1 MKYKA
6 IIFDLD
12 GTLLDTLTDLA
23 EGTNYALRVNG
34 FPERT
39 IDEIRRFVGNG
50 ARKLVERAVPDGQV
64 EAALEQVRQDFNVY
78 YKVHCKDHTG
88 PYPGIM
94 EMLQS
99 LIKAGY
105 TLGVVSNKPDFAV
118 QELIPDYF
126 PGIFASVSGERQG
139 VAKKPAPDLIW
150 EAMKNLGAGSSDAI
164 YVGDS
169 EVDLEAAANAG
180 IPCISVAWGFKGR
193 KFLEEQ
199 QAEMI
204 IETPADI
211 FHYLQES
218 QQKLSTSQ
226 GRAVATPLFP

>member
-1 MKYKA
+1 MRRYKA
-6 IIFDLD
+6 VIFDLD

-50 ARKLVERAVPDGQV
+50 ARKLVERAVPEGQ
-64 EAALEQVRQDFNVY
+64 EETALEQVRQDFNVY
-78 YKVHCKDHTG
+78 YKIHCKDHTG

-94 EMLQS
+94 EMLQE
-99 LIKAGY
+99 LVQQGY
-105 TLGVVSNKPDFAV
+105 SLGVVSNKPDFAV
-118 QELIPDYF
+118 QELIPEYF

-150 EAMKNLGAGSSDAI
+150 EAMKYLHADSSESV

-193 KFLEEQ
+193 EFLEEQ

-204 IETPADI
+204 IEAPAEI
-211 FHYLQES
+211 QKYL
-218 QQKLSTSQ
+218 
-226 GRAVATPLFP
+226 

>member
-1 MKYKA
+1 MKRYKA

-12 GTLLDTLTDLA
+12 GTLLDTLADLA

-50 ARKLVERAVPDGQV
+50 ARKLIERAVPDGQI
-64 EAALEQVRQDFNVY
+64 EAALEKVRQDFDIY

-94 EMLQS
+94 EMLQE
-99 LIKAGY
+99 LVQQGY
-105 TLGVVSNKPDFAV
+105 SLGVVSNKPDFAV
-118 QELIPDYF
+118 QELIPEYF

-150 EAMKNLGAGSSDAI
+150 EAMKNLQADSSNAV

-169 EVDLEAAANAG
+169 EVDLEAAANAS

-193 KFLEEQ
+193 RFLEEQ
-199 QAEMI
+199 HAGTI
-204 IETPADI
+204 IEVPAEV
-211 FHYLQES
+211 FAFLQ
-218 QQKLSTSQ
+218 K
-226 GRAVATPLFP
+226 RV

>member
-1 MKYKA
+1 MKRYKA

-12 GTLLDTLTDLA
+12 GTLLDTLADLA

-50 ARKLVERAVPDGQV
+50 ARKLIERAVPDGQI
-64 EAALEQVRQDFNVY
+64 EAALEKVRQDFDIY

-94 EMLQS
+94 EMLQE
-99 LIKAGY
+99 LVQQGY
-105 TLGVVSNKPDFAV
+105 SLGVVSNKPDFAV
-118 QELIPDYF
+118 QELIPEYF
-126 PGIFASVSGERQG
+126 PGIFTSVSGERPG
-139 VAKKPAPDLIW
+139 VAKKPAPDLIR
-150 EAMKNLGAGSSDAI
+150 EAMKNLQADSSNAV

-193 KFLEEQ
+193 RFLEEQ
-199 QAEMI
+199 HAGTI
-204 IETPADI
+204 IEVPAEV
-211 FHYLQES
+211 FAFLQ
-218 QQKLSTSQ
+218 K
-226 GRAVATPLFP
+226 RV

>member
-1 MKYKA
+1 MRRYKA
-6 IIFDLD
+6 VIFDLD

-39 IDEIRRFVGNG
+39 LDEIRRFVGNG
-50 ARKLVERAVPDGQV
+50 AHKLIERAVPDGQI
-64 EAALEQVRQDFNVY
+64 EAALEKVRQDFNVY
-78 YKVHCKDHTG
+78 YKIHCKDHTG

-94 EMLQS
+94 EMLQE
-99 LIKAGY
+99 LVQQGY
-105 TLGVVSNKPDFAV
+105 SLGVVSNKPDFAV
-118 QELIPDYF
+118 QELIPEYF

-150 EAMKNLGAGSSDAI
+150 EAMKNLHADSSESV

-193 KFLEEQ
+193 KFLEEH
-199 QAEMI
+199 QAEVI
-204 IETPADI
+204 IE
-211 FHYLQES
+211 E
-218 QQKLSTSQ
+218 
-226 GRAVATPLFP
+226 PLEILKYI

>member
-1 MKYKA
+1 MKRYKA

-12 GTLLDTLTDLA
+12 GTLLDTLADLA

-39 IDEIRRFVGNG
+39 LDEIRRFVGNG
-50 ARKLVERAVPDGQV
+50 ARKLIERAVPDGQI
-64 EAALEQVRQDFNVY
+64 EAALEKVRQDFDIY

-94 EMLQS
+94 EMLQE
-99 LIKAGY
+99 LVQQGY
-105 TLGVVSNKPDFAV
+105 SLGVVSNKPDFAV
-118 QELIPDYF
+118 QELIPEYF

-150 EAMKNLGAGSSDAI
+150 EAMKNLQADSSNAV

-193 KFLEEQ
+193 RFLEEQ
-199 QAEMI
+199 HAGTI
-204 IETPADI
+204 IEVPAEV
-211 FHYLQES
+211 FAFLQ
-218 QQKLSTSQ
+218 K
-226 GRAVATPLFP
+226 RV

>member
-1 MKYKA
+1 MKRYKA

-12 GTLLDTLTDLA
+12 GTLLDTLADLA

-39 IDEIRRFVGNG
+39 TDEIRRFVGNG
-50 ARKLVERAVPDGQV
+50 ARKLIERAVPDGQI
-64 EAALEQVRQDFNVY
+64 EAALEKVRQDFDIY

-94 EMLQS
+94 EMLQE
-99 LIKAGY
+99 LVQQGY
-105 TLGVVSNKPDFAV
+105 SLGVVSNKPDFAV
-118 QELIPDYF
+118 QELIPEYF

-150 EAMKNLGAGSSDAI
+150 EAMKNLQADSSNAV

-193 KFLEEQ
+193 RFLEEQ
-199 QAEMI
+199 HAGTI
-204 IETPADI
+204 IEVPAEV
-211 FHYLQES
+211 FAFLQ
-218 QQKLSTSQ
+218 K
-226 GRAVATPLFP
+226 RV

>member
-1 MKYKA
+1 
-6 IIFDLD
+6 
-12 GTLLDTLTDLA
+12 
-23 EGTNYALRVNG
+23 
-34 FPERT
+34 
-39 IDEIRRFVGNG
+39 
-50 ARKLVERAVPDGQV
+50 LV
-64 EAALEQVRQDFNVY
+64 
-78 YKVHCKDHTG
+78 
-88 PYPGIM
+88 
-94 EMLQS
+94 
-99 LIKAGY
+99 KAGY

-118 QELIPDYF
+118 QELIPEYF

-150 EAMKNLGAGSSDAI
+150 EAMKNLRADSSDAI

-204 IETPADI
+204 IETPAEI
-211 FHYLQES
+211 FHYL
-218 QQKLSTSQ
+218 
-226 GRAVATPLFP
+226 

>member
-1 MKYKA
+1 MKRYKA

-12 GTLLDTLTDLA
+12 GTLLDTLADLA

-39 IDEIRRFVGNG
+39 LDEIRRFVGNG
-50 ARKLVERAVPDGQV
+50 ARRLIERAVPDGQA
-64 EAALEQVRQDFNVY
+64 EAALEKVRQDFNVY

-94 EMLQS
+94 EMLQE
-99 LIKAGY
+99 LVQQGY
-105 TLGVVSNKPDFAV
+105 SLGVVSNKPDFAV
-118 QELIPDYF
+118 QELIPEYF

-150 EAMKNLGAGSSDAI
+150 EAMKNLHADSSESV

-193 KFLEEQ
+193 RFLEEQ
-199 QAEMI
+199 HAGMI
-204 IETPADI
+204 IETPSEI
-211 FHYLQES
+211 QKYL
-218 QQKLSTSQ
+218 
-226 GRAVATPLFP
+226 

>member
-1 MKYKA
+1 MKRYKA

-50 ARKLVERAVPDGQV
+50 ARKLIERAVPDGQI
-64 EAALEQVRQDFNVY
+64 EAALEKVRQDFDIY

-94 EMLQS
+94 EMLQE
-99 LIKAGY
+99 LVQQGY
-105 TLGVVSNKPDFAV
+105 SLGVVSNKPDFAV
-118 QELIPDYF
+118 QELIPEYF

-150 EAMKNLGAGSSDAI
+150 EAMKNLQADSSNAV

-169 EVDLEAAANAG
+169 EVDLQTAANAG
-180 IPCISVAWGFKGR
+180 LPCITVLWGFREKD
-193 KFLEEQ
+193 FLAEQ
-199 QAEMI
+199 GATVFAN
-204 IETPADI
+204 TPQDI
-211 FHYLQES
+211 FDLLKEQ
-218 QQKLSTSQ
+218 
-226 GRAVATPLFP
+226 P

>member
-1 MKYKA
+1 MKRYKA

-12 GTLLDTLTDLA
+12 GTLLDTLADLA

-50 ARKLVERAVPDGQV
+50 ARKLIERAVPDGQI
-64 EAALEQVRQDFNVY
+64 EAALEKVRQDFDIY

-94 EMLQS
+94 EMLQE
-99 LIKAGY
+99 LVQQGY
-105 TLGVVSNKPDFAV
+105 SLGVVSNKPDFAV
-118 QELIPDYF
+118 QELIPEYF

-150 EAMKNLGAGSSDAI
+150 EAMKNLQADSSNAV

-180 IPCISVAWGFKGR
+180 SPCISVAWGFKGR
-193 KFLEEQ
+193 RFLEEQ
-199 QAEMI
+199 HAGTI
-204 IETPADI
+204 IEVPAEV
-211 FHYLQES
+211 FAFLQ
-218 QQKLSTSQ
+218 K
-226 GRAVATPLFP
+226 RV

>member
-1 MKYKA
+1 MKRYKA

-12 GTLLDTLTDLA
+12 GTLLDTLADLA

-50 ARKLVERAVPDGQV
+50 ARKLIERAVPDGQI
-64 EAALEQVRQDFNVY
+64 EAALEKVRQDFDIY

-94 EMLQS
+94 EMLQE
-99 LIKAGY
+99 LVQQGY
-105 TLGVVSNKPDFAV
+105 SLGVVSNKPDFAV
-118 QELIPDYF
+118 QELIPEYF

-150 EAMKNLGAGSSDAI
+150 EAMKNLQADSSNAV

-169 EVDLEAAANAG
+169 EVDLEAAVNAG

-193 KFLEEQ
+193 RFLEEQ
-199 QAEMI
+199 HAGMI
-204 IETPADI
+204 IETPAEI
-211 FHYLQES
+211 QKYL
-218 QQKLSTSQ
+218 
-226 GRAVATPLFP
+226 

>member
-6 IIFDLD
+6 VIFDLD

-23 EGTNYALRVNG
+23 EGTNYALHVNG

-39 IDEIRRFVGNG
+39 LDEIRRFVGPG
-50 ARKLVERAVPDGQV
+50 ARKLIERAVPDGQI
-64 EAALEQVRQDFNVY
+64 EAALEQVRQDFNIY

-94 EMLQS
+94 EMLRELARQ
-99 LIKAGY
+99 GY
-105 TLGVVSNKPDFAV
+105 ALGVVSNKPDFAV
-118 QELIPDYF
+118 QELIPEYF
-126 PGIFASVSGERQG
+126 PDIFASVSGEREG
-139 VAKKPAPDLIW
+139 VAKKPAPDLIL
-150 EAMKNLGAGSSDAI
+150 EAMKNLKADGSEAI
-164 YVGDS
+164 YVGVS

-199 QAEMI
+199 NAGTI
-204 IETPADI
+204 IETPSEI
-211 FHYLQES
+211 LKYL
-218 QQKLSTSQ
+218 
-226 GRAVATPLFP
+226 

>member
-50 ARKLVERAVPDGQV
+50 ARKLIERAVPEGQV
-64 EAALEQVRQDFNVY
+64 EAALEKVRQSFDVY
-78 YKVHCKDHTG
+78 YKVHCTDHTG
-88 PYPGIM
+88 PYPGVM
-94 EMLQS
+94 EMLQN
-99 LIKAGY
+99 LAQKGY
-105 TLGVVSNKPDFAV
+105 ALGVVSNKPDFAV
-118 QELIPDYF
+118 QELIPEYF
-126 PGIFASVSGERQG
+126 PGIFNSVSGEREG

-150 EAMKNLGAGSSDAI
+150 EAMKNLQADSLDAI

-180 IPCISVAWGFKGR
+180 IPCVSVAWGFKGR
-193 KFLEEQ
+193 KFLEEHH
-199 QAEMI
+199 AEMI
-204 IETPADI
+204 IEEPLEI
-211 FHYLQES
+211 QKYL
-218 QQKLSTSQ
+218 
-226 GRAVATPLFP
+226 

>member
-1 MKYKA
+1 MRYKA
-6 IIFDLD
+6 VIFDLD

-23 EGTNYALRVNG
+23 EGTNYALHVNG

-39 IDEIRRFVGNG
+39 LDEIRRFVGNG
-50 ARKLVERAVPDGQV
+50 ARKLIERAVPDGQI
-64 EAALEQVRQDFNVY
+64 EAALEQVRQDFNIY

-94 EMLQS
+94 EMLRELARQ
-99 LIKAGY
+99 GY
-105 TLGVVSNKPDFAV
+105 ALGVVSNKPDFAV
-118 QELIPDYF
+118 QELIPEYF
-126 PGIFASVSGERQG
+126 PDIFASVSGEREG
-139 VAKKPAPDLIW
+139 VAKKLAPDLIL
-150 EAMKNLGAGSSDAI
+150 EAMKNLKADGSEAI

-199 QAEMI
+199 NAGTI
-204 IETPADI
+204 IETPSEI
-211 FHYLQES
+211 LKYL
-218 QQKLSTSQ
+218 
-226 GRAVATPLFP
+226 

>member
-1 MKYKA
+1 MRRYKA
-6 IIFDLD
+6 VIFDLD

-39 IDEIRRFVGNG
+39 LDEIRRFVGNG
-50 ARKLVERAVPDGQV
+50 ARRLIERAVPDGQM
-64 EAALEQVRQDFNVY
+64 EAALEKVRQDFNVY
-78 YKVHCKDHTG
+78 YKIHCKDHTG

-94 EMLQS
+94 EMLQE
-99 LIKAGY
+99 LVQQGY
-105 TLGVVSNKPDFAV
+105 SLGVVSNKPDFAV
-118 QELIPDYF
+118 QELIPEYF
-126 PGIFASVSGERQG
+126 PDIFASISGERQG
-139 VAKKPAPDLIW
+139 VAKKPAPDLIR
-150 EAMKNLGAGSSDAI
+150 EAMKNLHADSSEAV

-193 KFLEEQ
+193 EFLEEQ

-204 IETPADI
+204 IEAPAEI
-211 FHYLQES
+211 QKYL
-218 QQKLSTSQ
+218 
-226 GRAVATPLFP
+226 

>member
-12 GTLLDTLTDLA
+12 GTLLDTLTDIA
-23 EGTNYALRVNG
+23 EGTNHALRVNG

-39 IDEIRRFVGNG
+39 RDEIRSFVGNG
-50 ARKLVERAVPDGQV
+50 AGKLIERAVPDGQAGAV
-64 EAALEQVRQDFNVY
+64 LEQVRQSFDGY

-94 EMLQS
+94 EMLEKLAQG
-99 LIKAGY
+99 GY

-118 QELIPDYF
+118 QELIPEYF
-126 PGIFASVSGERQG
+126 PGIFASVTGEREG
-139 VAKKPAPDLIW
+139 IAKKPAPDLIW
-150 EAMKNLGAGSSDAI
+150 EAMKNLHADAAETV

-180 IPCISVAWGFKGR
+180 VACISVAWGFKGR
-193 KFLEEQ
+193 KFLEKHH
-199 QAEMI
+199 AGMI
-204 IETPADI
+204 IEEPLEI
-211 FHYLQES
+211 F
-218 QQKLSTSQ
+218 KFM
-226 GRAVATPLFP
+226 VK

>member
-1 MKYKA
+1 MRRYKA

-39 IDEIRRFVGNG
+39 PDAIRRFVGNG
-50 ARKLVERAVPDGQV
+50 ARKLIERAVPDRQL
-64 EAALEQVRQDFNVY
+64 EAALEKVRQDFDIY

-94 EMLQS
+94 EMLQE
-99 LIKAGY
+99 LVQQGY
-105 TLGVVSNKPDFAV
+105 SLGVVSNKPDFAV
-118 QELIPDYF
+118 QELIPEYF
-126 PGIFASVSGERQG
+126 PGIFTSVSGERQG
-139 VAKKPAPDLIW
+139 VAKKPAPDLIR
-150 EAMKNLGAGSSDAI
+150 EAMKNLQADSSNAV

-169 EVDLEAAANAG
+169 EVDLEAAVNAG
-180 IPCISVAWGFKGR
+180 IPCISVAWGFKGK

-204 IETPADI
+204 IEKPSEI
-211 FHYLQES
+211 LKYL
-218 QQKLSTSQ
+218 
-226 GRAVATPLFP
+226 

>member
-1 MKYKA
+1 MKRYKA

-39 IDEIRRFVGNG
+39 TDEIRRFVGNG
-50 ARKLVERAVPDGQV
+50 ARKLIERAVPEGQI
-64 EAALEQVRQDFNVY
+64 EAALEQVRQDFDIY

-94 EMLQS
+94 EMLQE
-99 LIKAGY
+99 LVQQGY
-105 TLGVVSNKPDFAV
+105 ALGVVSNKPDFAV
-118 QELIPDYF
+118 QELIPEYF
-126 PGIFASVSGERQG
+126 PDIFASVSGERQG
-139 VAKKPAPDLIW
+139 VAKKPAPDLIR
-150 EAMKNLGAGSSDAI
+150 EAMKNLQADSSNAV

-193 KFLEEQ
+193 RFLEEQ
-199 QAEMI
+199 HAGTI
-204 IETPADI
+204 IEVPAEV
-211 FHYLQES
+211 FAFLQ
-218 QQKLSTSQ
+218 K
-226 GRAVATPLFP
+226 RV

>member
-1 MKYKA
+1 MRRYKA
-6 IIFDLD
+6 VIFDLD

-23 EGTNYALRVNG
+23 EGTNYALRING

-39 IDEIRRFVGNG
+39 LDEIRRFVGNG
-50 ARKLVERAVPDGQV
+50 ARKLIERAVPDGQV
-64 EAALEQVRQDFNVY
+64 EAALEKVRQDFNVY
-78 YKVHCKDHTG
+78 YKIHCKDHTG

-94 EMLQS
+94 EMLQE
-99 LIKAGY
+99 LVQQGY
-105 TLGVVSNKPDFAV
+105 SLGVVSNKPDFAV
-118 QELIPDYF
+118 QELIPEYF
-126 PGIFASVSGERQG
+126 PDIFASISGERQG
-139 VAKKPAPDLIW
+139 VAKKPAPDLIR
-150 EAMKNLGAGSSDAI
+150 EAMKNLHADSSEAV

-204 IETPADI
+204 IEAPAEI
-211 FHYLQES
+211 QKYL
-218 QQKLSTSQ
+218 
-226 GRAVATPLFP
+226 

>member
-1 MKYKA
+1 MKRYKA

-39 IDEIRRFVGNG
+39 TDEIRRFVGNG
-50 ARKLVERAVPDGQV
+50 ARKLIERAVPEGQI
-64 EAALEQVRQDFNVY
+64 EAALEQVRQDFDIY

-94 EMLQS
+94 EMLQE
-99 LIKAGY
+99 LVQQGY
-105 TLGVVSNKPDFAV
+105 SLGVVSNKPDFAV
-118 QELIPDYF
+118 QELIPEYF

-150 EAMKNLGAGSSDAI
+150 EAMKNLQADSSNAV

-193 KFLEEQ
+193 RFLEEQ
-199 QAEMI
+199 HAGTI
-204 IETPADI
+204 IEVPAEV
-211 FHYLQES
+211 FAFLQ
-218 QQKLSTSQ
+218 K
-226 GRAVATPLFP
+226 RV

>member
-1 MKYKA
+1 M
-6 IIFDLD
+6 
-12 GTLLDTLTDLA
+12 
-23 EGTNYALRVNG
+23 
-34 FPERT
+34 
-39 IDEIRRFVGNG
+39 
-50 ARKLVERAVPDGQV
+50 PDGQV

-99 LIKAGY
+99 LVKAGY

-118 QELIPDYF
+118 QELIPEYF

-150 EAMKNLGAGSSDAI
+150 EAMKNLRADSSDAI

-204 IETPADI
+204 IETPSEI
-211 FHYLQES
+211 FHYL
-218 QQKLSTSQ
+218 
-226 GRAVATPLFP
+226 

>member
-1 MKYKA
+1 MKRYKA

-23 EGTNYALRVNG
+23 EGTNYALRVNDC
-34 FPERT
+34 PERT

-50 ARKLVERAVPDGQV
+50 ARKLIERAVPDGQV
-64 EAALEQVRQDFNVY
+64 EAALEKVRQDFNVY
-78 YKVHCKDHTG
+78 YKIHCKDHTG

-94 EMLQS
+94 EMLQE
-99 LIKAGY
+99 LVQQGY
-105 TLGVVSNKPDFAV
+105 SLGVVSNKPDFAV
-118 QELIPDYF
+118 QELIPEYF

-139 VAKKPAPDLIW
+139 VAKKPAPDLIL
-150 EAMKNLGAGSSDAI
+150 EAMKNLRADSSNTV

-193 KFLEEQ
+193 RFLEEQ
-199 QAEMI
+199 HAGMI
-204 IETPADI
+204 IETPSEI
-211 FHYLQES
+211 QKYL
-218 QQKLSTSQ
+218 
-226 GRAVATPLFP
+226 

>member
-1 MKYKA
+1 MKRYKA

-39 IDEIRRFVGNG
+39 TDEIRRFVGNG
-50 ARKLVERAVPDGQV
+50 ARKLIERAVPEGQI
-64 EAALEQVRQDFNVY
+64 EAALEQVRQDFDIY

-94 EMLQS
+94 EMLQE
-99 LIKAGY
+99 LVQQGY
-105 TLGVVSNKPDFAV
+105 SLGVVSNKPDFAV
-118 QELIPDYF
+118 QELIPEYF
-126 PGIFASVSGERQG
+126 PDIFASVSGERQG
-139 VAKKPAPDLIW
+139 VAKKPAPDLIR
-150 EAMKNLGAGSSDAI
+150 EAMKNLQADSSNAV

-169 EVDLEAAANAG
+169 EVDLEAAVNAG

-193 KFLEEQ
+193 RFLEEQ
-199 QAEMI
+199 HAGMI
-204 IETPADI
+204 IETPAEI
-211 FHYLQES
+211 QKYL
-218 QQKLSTSQ
+218 
-226 GRAVATPLFP
+226 

>member
-1 MKYKA
+1 MKRYKA

-39 IDEIRRFVGNG
+39 LDEIRRFVGNG
-50 ARKLVERAVPDGQV
+50 ARKLIERAVPDGQI
-64 EAALEQVRQDFNVY
+64 EAALEKVRQDFNVY
-78 YKVHCKDHTG
+78 YKIHCKDHTG

-94 EMLQS
+94 EMLQE
-99 LIKAGY
+99 LVQQGY
-105 TLGVVSNKPDFAV
+105 SLGVVSNKPDFAV
-118 QELIPDYF
+118 QELIPEYF
-126 PGIFASVSGERQG
+126 PGIFTSVSGERQG
-139 VAKKPAPDLIW
+139 VAKKPAPDLIR
-150 EAMKNLGAGSSDAI
+150 EAMKNLQADSSNAV

-169 EVDLEAAANAG
+169 EVDLEAAVNAG
-180 IPCISVAWGFKGR
+180 IPCISVAWGFKGK

-204 IETPADI
+204 IEKPSEI
-211 FHYLQES
+211 QKYL
-218 QQKLSTSQ
+218 
-226 GRAVATPLFP
+226 

>member
-1 MKYKA
+1 MKRYKA

-12 GTLLDTLTDLA
+12 GTLLDTLADLA

-39 IDEIRRFVGNG
+39 LDEIRRFVGNG
-50 ARKLVERAVPDGQV
+50 ARKLIERAVPDGLV
-64 EAALEQVRQDFNVY
+64 EAALEKVRQDFDIY

-94 EMLQS
+94 EMLQE
-99 LIKAGY
+99 LVQQGY
-105 TLGVVSNKPDFAV
+105 SLGVVSNKPDFAV
-118 QELIPDYF
+118 QDLIPEYF
-126 PGIFASVSGERQG
+126 PDIFSSISGERQG
-139 VAKKPAPDLIW
+139 VAKKPAPDLIL
-150 EAMKNLGAGSSDAI
+150 EAMKNLQADSSNAV

-169 EVDLEAAANAG
+169 EVDMEAAANAG
-180 IPCISVAWGFKGR
+180 IPCISVVWGFKGK

-204 IETPADI
+204 IEKPSEI
-211 FHYLQES
+211 QKYL
-218 QQKLSTSQ
+218 
-226 GRAVATPLFP
+226 

>member
-99 LIKAGY
+99 LVKAGNM
-105 TLGVVSNKPDFAV
+105 LGVVSNKPDFAV

-204 IETPADI
+204 IETPAEI
-211 FHYLQES
+211 FHIL
-218 QQKLSTSQ
+218 
-226 GRAVATPLFP
+226 

>member
-39 IDEIRRFVGNG
+39 LDEIRRFVGNG
-50 ARKLVERAVPDGQV
+50 ARKLIERAVPEGQE
-64 EAALEQVRQDFNVY
+64 EAALEKVRQSFDMY
-78 YKVHCKDHTG
+78 YKAHCKDHTG

-94 EMLQS
+94 EMLKELAQ
-99 LIKAGY
+99 KGY
-105 TLGVVSNKPDFAV
+105 ALGVVSNKPDFAV
-118 QELIPDYF
+118 QELIPGYF
-126 PGIFASVSGERQG
+126 PGIFNSVSGEREG
-139 VAKKPAPDLIW
+139 VSKKPAPDLIW
-150 EAMKNLGAGSSDAI
+150 EAVKNLQADKAEAI

-193 KFLEEQ
+193 KFLAEH

-204 IETPADI
+204 IEEPSEI
-211 FHYLQES
+211 LKFL
-218 QQKLSTSQ
+218 
-226 GRAVATPLFP
+226 

>member
-6 IIFDLD
+6 VIFDLD

-23 EGTNYALRVNG
+23 EGTNYALHVNG

-39 IDEIRRFVGNG
+39 LDEIRRFVGNG
-50 ARKLVERAVPDGQV
+50 ARKLIERAVPDGQI
-64 EAALEQVRQDFNVY
+64 EAALEQVRQDFNIY

-94 EMLQS
+94 EMLRELARQ
-99 LIKAGY
+99 GY
-105 TLGVVSNKPDFAV
+105 ALGVVSNKPDFAV
-118 QELIPDYF
+118 QELIPEYF
-126 PGIFASVSGERQG
+126 PDIFASVSGEREG
-139 VAKKPAPDLIW
+139 VAKKPAPDLIL
-150 EAMKNLGAGSSDAI
+150 EAMKNLKADGSEAI

-193 KFLEEQ
+193 KFLEERH
-199 QAEMI
+199 AATI
-204 IETPADI
+204 IETPSEI
-211 FHYLQES
+211 LKYL
-218 QQKLSTSQ
+218 
-226 GRAVATPLFP
+226 